1 MRKRSS
7 LHATLVGACLV
18 LGLVLTAVPL
28 PLAEARDEPALL
40 AQVQIDWAPLTQWFT
55 VSNIHLGSH
64 EVRTAGITT
73 DHAYTFPAILFT
85 VEANA
90 AFHWYDIPQFIRFYD
105 ANGHALLGLTTLHLD
120 PHDLVATGGKPGTRS
135 QGAIPLSVVKLSQV
149 HTIRFIR
156 EAEE

>member
-18 LGLVLTAVPL
+18 LGLVLTGVRL
-28 PLAEARDEPALL
+28 PVVEARDEEAMFS
-40 AQVQIDWAPLTQWFT
+40 QVQIDWAPLTKWFT

-64 EVRTAGITT
+64 EVRTAGIAA

-105 ANGHALLGLTTLHLD
+105 ANGHALLGLTVLHLD

-135 QGAIPLSVVKLSQV
+135 QGAIPLSVVELSKV

-156 EAEE
+156 ETEE

>member
-1 MRKRSS
+1 MWKRSS
-7 LHATLVGACLV
+7 LHAMWFGACLV
-18 LGLVLTAVPL
+18 LGLVLTGVQMPVV
-28 PLAEARDEPALL
+28 EARDEQTLL
-40 AQVQIDWAPLTQWFT
+40 AQVQIDWAPLTKWFT
-55 VSNIHLGSH
+55 MSNIHLGSH

-73 DHAYTFPAILFT
+73 DHAYAFPAILFT

-135 QGAIPLSVVKLSQV
+135 QGAIPLSMVKLSQV
-149 HTIRFIR
+149 HAIRFIR
-156 EAEE
+156 ETEE

>member
-1 MRKRSS
+1 MRKMAS

-18 LGLVLTAVPL
+18 LGLVLTGVQMPVV
-28 PLAEARDEPALL
+28 EARDAQTLL

-64 EVRTAGITT
+64 EVRTAGIAA

-90 AFHWYDIPQFIRFYD
+90 AFHWYEIPQFIRFYD
-105 ANGHALLGLTTLHLD
+105 ANGHALLGLTALRLH

-135 QGAIPLSVVKLSQV
+135 QGAIPLSMVELSKV
-149 HTIRFIR
+149 HSIRFIK
-156 EAEE
+156 ETEG